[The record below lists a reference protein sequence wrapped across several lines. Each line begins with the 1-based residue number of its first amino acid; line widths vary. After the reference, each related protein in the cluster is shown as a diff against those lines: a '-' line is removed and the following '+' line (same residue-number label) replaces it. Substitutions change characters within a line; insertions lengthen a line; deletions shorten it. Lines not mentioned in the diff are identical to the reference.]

1 MNLFIKLL
9 TSVEL
14 NLYSYSNLNDYC
26 VLGIDPGKNLGI
38 SILTVSIV
46 NNIHVIKDVKTF
58 TIDLNVSVKDD
69 TITTIQRTNYLREYL
84 YSLLTTVQPVAVCM
98 ETVFKSKFANAVI
111 QLSQYVVTIEQTI
124 HNFNPY
130 IKVFKLAPKLIK
142 KIVGTKGD
150 STKDDMM
157 ASVSKIE
164 ELKPFVN
171 NNQTEHEIDSLAMA
185 FIAYDTVKKYPECI
199 FMNLNYEIK

>member
-1 MNLFIKLL
+1 MNLFTKLL
-9 TSVEL
+9 ISVEQ
-14 NLYSYSNLNDYC
+14 NLYSYSSPNDYC

-38 SILTVSIV
+38 CILIISIV
-46 NNIHVIKDVKTF
+46 NNVHTIKDVKTF

-69 TITTIQRTNYLREYL
+69 NLTTIQRTNYLREYL
-84 YSLLTTVQPVAVCM
+84 TSLLTSVQPVAVCM

-124 HNFNPY
+124 YNYNPY

-150 STKDDMM
+150 STKEDMM
-157 ASVSKIE
+157 SSVSKIE
-164 ELKPFVN
+164 ELKPFVSI
-171 NNQTEHEIDSLAMA
+171 NQTEHEIDALSMA
-185 FIAYDTVKKYPECI
+185 YIAYDTVKKYPECI
-199 FMNLNYEIK
+199 FMNLSYEIK